1 MFYYKILV
9 AACQSRFLY
18 FFNGNGHFIN
28 PTRRAG
34 FSIYPVG
41 KESLFFKLTPYVPH
55 YGAGNIRSGALFHAR
70 KVCVGVYLAKQW
82 ALL

>member
-9 AACQSRFLY
+9 AACQPRFLY

-28 PTRRAG
+28 LYQARRLLHL
-34 FSIYPVG
+34 SCG

-70 KVCVGVYLAKQW
+70 KVCVGVYLAKQR